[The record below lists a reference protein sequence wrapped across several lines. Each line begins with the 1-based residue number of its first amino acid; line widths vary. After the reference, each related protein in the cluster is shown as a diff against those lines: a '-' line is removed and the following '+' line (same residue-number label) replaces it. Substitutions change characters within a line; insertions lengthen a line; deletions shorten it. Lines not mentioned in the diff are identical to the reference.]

1 MVLGTGVAA
10 DISNLLVL
18 ILWRW
23 PGLLPDRPRKWS
35 GGPVTIGLRCASAR
49 LQRVGQAEARARE
62 MRARVEDERQV
73 YNDWVD
79 LPLIVLAGVR

>member
-1 MVLGTGVAA
+1 MARLAPGPAAEMVRGTGNHRATLRFSAVA
-10 DISNLLVL
+10 
-18 ILWRW
+18 
-23 PGLLPDRPRKWS
+23 
-35 GGPVTIGLRCASAR
+35 AR